1 MSEFSRDEKGS
12 GRYFY
17 NNFNLKNLE
26 DLSFFIEIILLL
38 GHGLAAV
45 ECSFIINGSLLD
57 FDKSEE
63 SIVA

>member
-1 MSEFSRDEKGS
+1 MKKGL
-12 GRYFY
+12 GDVFTTTLIWRI
-17 NNFNLKNLE
+17 LKI
-26 DLSFFIEIILLL
+26 SHFFIKIILLL
-38 GHGLAAV
+38 GDGPAAV